1 MSHEFGLQLLKNET
15 VKQHKND
22 HSGTWGDLEQEFTE
36 IFYFILMNFLNI
48 PIQSVSG
55 QNMHKTFYKTIS
67 NVLLKV

>member
-36 IFYFILMNFLNI
+36 IFYFILMIFLNI
-48 PIQSVSG
+48 YP
-55 QNMHKTFYKTIS
+55 NTKCLRPKHA
-67 NVLLKV
+67 

>member
-36 IFYFILMNFLNI
+36 IFYFILMIF
-48 PIQSVSG
+48 
-55 QNMHKTFYKTIS
+55 
-67 NVLLKV
+67 